1 MKKLIYALLSVMT
14 FGLVSCDQFNE
25 ASDAQNVIGQD
36 VRVSI
41 WTKAGSHAESGDVTF
56 GDDMLITMDNYTEGL
71 HYEQKF
77 SGSECV
83 VKDVVP
89 GVYSMSVSGTAY
101 DVDGSPILLMANI
114 VNRPILAS
122 SASGGNQSTGSE
134 INIEVKGAQ
143 IGNLVFSEIYYCGSS
158 PWYFRDQFY
167 EIANNSDEVQYLDG
181 LYFANTDAIDFNKV
195 KPIWPAED
203 EDGYVYASRVWKF
216 PGNGTDYPLQ
226 PGESCVV
233 AQFAANHKLPTF
245 NPNSPIDGSQA
256 EFEFYMNSATYTDQP
271 AENMLHVFY
280 DGSAEMGSIEMYLTS
295 VFGVGLMVF
304 RVPEG
309 VDWDPVHD
317 STMSTTDL
325 GSKYGTLYAKVP
337 VEYVVDAVECVR
349 NASYNDT
356 KNFPA
361 IMDGGFVTVGSSYLG
376 VGVAR
381 LVDEEATAASGHVK
395 YKDTNNSVKDFESGV
410 VPVMHRHSTAP
421 AWSHVNK

>member
-36 VRVSI
+36 VRVSV
-41 WTKAGSHAESGDVTF
+41 WTKAGSRAESGNVTF

-122 SASGGNQSTGSE
+122 SASGSNQATGAE
-134 INIEVKGAQ
+134 ISIEVKGAQ
-143 IGNLVFSEIYYCGSS
+143 IGNIVFSEIYYCGSS

-181 LYFANTDAIDFNKV
+181 LYFANTEPIDFNKV

-216 PGNGTDYPLQ
+216 PGSGTDYPLQ

-233 AQFAANHKLPTF
+233 AQFAADHRLPTF

-280 DGSAEMGSIEMYLTS
+280 DGSAEMGSMEMYLTS

-317 STMSTTDL
+317 SAMNTPDL

-361 IMDGGFVTVGSSYLG
+361 IMDGGFVTVGNSYLG

-381 LVDEEATAASGHVK
+381 LVDEEATATSGHVK

-421 AWSHVNK
+421 AWSHVNQ